1 MPEQKVD
8 WKEAGKMLLEGFN
21 YAEIADHFGVTR
33 QWIQQYYTCNK
44 HYMCSKDKYENDI
57 VFPNLKKW
65 FLEHNM
71 NYRAFAAKCFPERN
85 ICTATA
91 KVRSILIGQCAYF
104 TLDQLYAMSKLTG
117 MTVEEMFFKGTDA

>member
-8 WKEAGKMLLEGFN
+8 WKEAGKMLLEGYN

-33 QWIQQYYTCNK
+33 QRIQQYYTCSK
-44 HYMCSKDKYENDI
+44 HYRRNKEKYENAI

-71 NYRAFAAKCFPERN
+71 NYRAFAAKCFPERD
-85 ICTATA
+85 IYTATT
-91 KVRSILIGQCAYF
+91 KVRSILVGQCVYF